1 MPQAKHCKNNLA
13 STIDVVPKGQKESW
27 LYSQTLK
34 KHFFNPKNLV
44 LDASKMKNYDGLGMV
59 GSPACGDVMKV
70 WIKVNKS
77 KDKITSMKW
86 QTFGCGSAIAA
97 TSLLSVMVTE
107 KGGLSINKALQ
118 IKPQDISKR
127 LGGLPIRKIHC
138 SVLGDKALRSAINDY
153 FAKSGQTDRI
163 IEEGARLL
171 DKAAKVTDRDIEK
184 AVQEGALTLEA
195 VQAKTKVGLGQ
206 PEIIPEVEQLI
217 RFYRE
222 KYFS

>member
-1 MPQAKHCKNNLA
+1 MTKKNKVKNTVA
-13 STIDVVPKGQKESW
+13 SKIDIVPRGKKESW

-34 KHFFNPKNLV
+34 KHFFHPKNLV
-44 LDASKMKNYDGLGMV
+44 IDASKVKNYDGLGMV
-59 GSPACGDVMKV
+59 GSPACGDMMKV
-70 WIKVNKS
+70 WIKVNRA

-86 QTFGCGSAIAA
+86 QTFGCGSAIGA
-97 TSLLSVMVTE
+97 TSMLSVIVTE
-107 KGGLSINKALQ
+107 KGGLPINKALE

-127 LGGLPIRKIHC
+127 LGGLPTRKIHC

-153 FAKSGQTDRI
+153 FRRSGQNSRI
-163 IEEGARLL
+163 IDEGARLI
-171 DKAAKVTDRDIEK
+171 DRVAGVTDQDIAK
-184 AVQEGALTLEA
+184 AVQEGALNLEA
-195 VQAKTKVGLGQ
+195 VQKKTKVGLGQ